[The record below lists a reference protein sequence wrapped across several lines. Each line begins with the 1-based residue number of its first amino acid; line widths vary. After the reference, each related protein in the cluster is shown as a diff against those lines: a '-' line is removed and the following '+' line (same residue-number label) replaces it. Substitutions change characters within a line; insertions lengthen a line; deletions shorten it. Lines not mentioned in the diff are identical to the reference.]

1 VIVVLRPIGFRHNL
15 TGATARLEEPAPGSP
30 RPRTGLVRL
39 PSTLDCMTPEGMSP
53 LDQNV
58 VIVMTHGMDMLSVSK
73 AKAKFSGIARRVV
86 RSRKPVIVRVPDG
99 FIQIAPYELPAEV
112 PESAAGSLKLL
123 PREVSLHNTFGDS
136 L

>member
-1 VIVVLRPIGFRHNL
+1 
-15 TGATARLEEPAPGSP
+15 
-30 RPRTGLVRL
+30 
-39 PSTLDCMTPEGMSP
+39 
-53 LDQNV
+53 
-58 VIVMTHGMDMLSVSK
+58 MTHGMDMLSVSK

-112 PESAAGSLKLL
+112 PEAPVGSLKLL